1 MSRSAP
7 PKHIVVFG
15 RPGSGKSSLA
25 ERLNRDYGYLLIRT
39 GELLRDAI
47 RRDDFLGKRVAIHL
61 ETGSLVPDP
70 LIFELLEQD
79 LKAPGESRLLFD
91 GFQSRLATGIVSSP
105 AFLIDLE
112 AAFERYL
119 ERGLRAHFGERLESQ
134 RVFCYHRPVPAG
146 QPTLTARPDFV
157 LRDGGQVRCAIDAK
171 WKLLDGP
178 PPAADVHQA
187 LAYAAGLGCGDVRLV
202 YPGRRSSAWRY
213 ELAANSLRL
222 TVHTVRVVGTREKC
236 AQALHR
242 FTQALA

>member
-1 MSRSAP
+1 MPRSAP

-91 GFQSRLATGIVSSP
+91 GFPRTLGQVPLLEQFEQKLNFR
-105 AFLIDLE
+105 IDC
-112 AAFERYL
+112 YL
-119 ERGLRAHFGERLESQ
+119 EVAVGRASAVARMTGRRVCPTCGATYHMISRPPKDDER
-134 RVFCYHRPVPAG
+134 C
-146 QPTLTARPDFV
+146 D
-157 LRDGGQVRCAIDAK
+157 
-171 WKLLDGP
+171 LDGTP
-178 PPAADVHQA
+178 
-187 LAYAAGLGCGDVRLV
+187 LE
-202 YPGRRSSAWRY
+202 GRKDD
-213 ELAANSLRL
+213 
-222 TVHTVRVVGTREKC
+222 TREVIEVRQQLYDEHSGPILDHYKTH
-236 AQALHR
+236 APER
-242 FTQALA
+242 FFQVNGEQPFDAVYAETRRVLGLAPAD